1 MRVGVGMDLEIQ
13 NLQEYITYIFFIF
26 FGINFDRTNYLDCI

>member
-13 NLQEYITYIFFIF
+13 NLQGYITFFIF
-26 FGINFDRTNYLDCI
+26 FGINFGGTNYLNCI